1 MLLPAAVQALKLS
14 IIESAR
20 KGELREKIT
29 EEKLIQMLEEKQK
42 ASQPKVSIQRRAYGG
57 MDSDDEDDSDD
68 DLM

>member
-29 EEKLIQMLEEKQK
+29 EEKL
-42 ASQPKVSIQRRAYGG
+42 KVEVETMIANIGG
-57 MDSDDEDDSDD
+57 YLGMI
-68 DLM
+68 LGTTCPFV